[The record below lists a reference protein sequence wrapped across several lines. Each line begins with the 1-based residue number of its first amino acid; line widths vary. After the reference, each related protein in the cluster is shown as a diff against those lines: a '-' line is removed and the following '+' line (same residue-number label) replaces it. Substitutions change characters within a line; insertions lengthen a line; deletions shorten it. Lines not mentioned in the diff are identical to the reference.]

1 MERRYE
7 RNIGMLT
14 VDEMERLRKSRVCV
28 VGCGGLGGYII
39 EMLARLGVGHLTVL
53 DGDVFDETNLN
64 RQLYSEESTI
74 GKSKALQ
81 AKERV
86 ARINSGV
93 HVEAHLLT
101 LTADNAPDI
110 LKGHDLVIDAVDSI
124 EARCMLQD
132 TCEEAGIPF
141 IHGAIAGWY
150 GQVTTIYPGDRTLD
164 LLYAQGTRKEKGI
177 EKLLGNPSFTPALV
191 ASIEVSE
198 AVKVLIGK
206 GETLRKRVLYI
217 DTLAQEYNVV
227 ELES

>member
-1 MERRYE
+1 MEKRYE
-7 RNIGMLT
+7 RNIGMLSIE
-14 VDEMERLRKSRVCV
+14 EMESLRKRRVCV

-39 EMLARLGVGHLTVL
+39 EMLARLGIGYLTVL
-53 DGDVFDETNLN
+53 DGDVFEASNLN
-64 RQLYSEESTI
+64 RQLYSDESNL
-74 GKSKALQ
+74 GKSKAVE

-86 ARINSGV
+86 ALINSGV
-93 HVEAHLLT
+93 VVEAHIMILT
-101 LTADNAPDI
+101 EDNAPEI
-110 LKGHDLVIDAVDSI
+110 LSGHDVVIDAVDSI
-124 EARCMLQD
+124 AARCMLQEA
-132 TCEEAGIPF
+132 CEKAGIPF

-164 LLYAQGTRKEKGI
+164 ILYAQGTRKEKGI

-198 AVKVLIGK
+198 ALKVLLGR

>member
-1 MERRYE
+1 MEKRYE
-7 RNIGMLT
+7 RNIGMLSAQ
-14 VDEMERLRKSRVCV
+14 EMELLRRSRVCV

-39 EMLARLGVGHLTVL
+39 EMLARLGIGHLTVL
-53 DGDVFDETNLN
+53 DGDVFEETNLN
-64 RQLYSEESTI
+64 RQLYSEESNL

-93 HVEAHLLT
+93 VVAAHQMI
-101 LTADNAPDI
+101 LTAENAPDI
-110 LKGHDLVIDAVDSI
+110 LKGHDVIIDAVDSI
-124 EARCMLQD
+124 AARCMLQEV
-132 TCEEAGIPF
+132 CEEAGIPF
-141 IHGAIAGWY
+141 VHGAIAGWY

-164 LLYAQGTRKEKGI
+164 ILYAQGTRQEKGI

-198 AVKVLIGK
+198 AVKVLIGR

-227 ELES
+227 ELDA